1 MHVCV
6 CDVMHAAFNFILHL
20 PLTEKYYTFTT
31 QIPYIMLLVAVGVC
45 LSQHIFDS
53 TNRIGFAVCCFVM
66 LEVLEYAREGDEQ
79 IVICIL

>member
-1 MHVCV
+1 
-6 CDVMHAAFNFILHL
+6 
-20 PLTEKYYTFTT
+20 
-31 QIPYIMLLVAVGVC
+31 MLLVAVGVC